1 MGPGSMDDRKPSWF
15 DDRLEDGV
23 EPAMREAITWFNLL
37 RADTVTK
44 EDRVAFRAWLRRDP
58 AHGEAFQQVEALWNG
73 LSGLPEAQR
82 RRRSITRRNFG
93 KGALVL
99 ALAGGA
105 WGVSRFHPFAD
116 YRTGTGER
124 LTVTLPDG
132 SRVDLA
138 TSTALSIDFGNAA
151 RRLTLHEGEA
161 FFDVSPDAARPFIVE
176 TRRGSVTA
184 LGTAFAL
191 SDESDRVV
199 VTVTHHAV
207 RVDAAARSL
216 KIEAGLQAAFDAAS
230 IGAPAAIDKAEAL
243 AWREG
248 RLIFVN
254 ARLDRVIGALNRW
267 RPGRLVIMNEE
278 VGAHPVTLIVNLE
291 DIDGAL
297 HQLAD
302 ALPIGLTS
310 VTPLLTLVH
319 AR

>member
-1 MGPGSMDDRKPSWF
+1 MDDRKPNWF
-15 DDRLEDGV
+15 DEHLEEGV
-23 EPAMREAITWFNLL
+23 EPAVREAITWFNLL
-37 RADTVTK
+37 RSDAVAK

-58 AHGEAFQQVEALWNG
+58 AHADAFRQVEALWNG
-73 LSGLPEAQR
+73 LSGLPEARR
-82 RRRSITRRNFG
+82 RRRSVTRRNFG

-99 ALAGGA
+99 ALAGSTWWA
-105 WGVSRFHPFAD
+105 SRYHPFAD

-124 LTVTLPDG
+124 RTVTLPDG

-138 TSTALSIDFGNAA
+138 TSTALSIDFGPDA

-161 FFDVSPDAARPFIVE
+161 FFDVSPDAARPFVVE
-176 TRRGSVTA
+176 TGRGRVTA

-191 SDESDRVV
+191 SDEGDRVV

-207 RVDAAARSL
+207 QVDAAARSL
-216 KIEAGLQAAFDAAS
+216 RVEAGLQAAFDS
-230 IGAPAAIDKAEAL
+230 GGIGVPAAVDEADVL

-254 ARLDRVIGALNRW
+254 ARLDRVVGALNRW
-267 RPGRLVIMNEE
+267 RSGRIVILNETLA
-278 VGAHPVTLIVNLE
+278 AHPVTLIVNLE
-291 DIDGAL
+291 DIDEAL
-297 HQLAD
+297 HQLED
-302 ALPIGLTS
+302 ALPLTLTN